1 MYSDPLRI
9 HMWSGPRNIST
20 ATMYAFRQRSDTL
33 VVDEPLYASYL
44 AATGA
49 AHPVAEEV
57 ITSQERN
64 PYKVISQQFRGPAAK
79 PVVFFKQMTHHLLD
93 LDRSFL
99 REGKHFL
106 LIRDPHFMLP
116 SLGKVLD
123 APNLDDTGLALH
135 LELYQVLG
143 NLGQEPAVVDSRL
156 LQNQPEAVLRLL
168 CRHLNIPFE
177 PAMLSWPAGPKSEE
191 GVWAPHWY
199 AAAHKTTGFNPWV
212 APAEPFPDHLNDLL
226 QECLPYYT
234 ALRQVALEPKEDNA

>member
-1 MYSDPLRI
+1 MFPEPLRI

-44 AATGA
+44 AATDA
-49 AHPVAEEV
+49 EHPVAAEV
-57 ITSQERN
+57 IASQERD
-64 PYKVISQQFRGPAAK
+64 PQKVIAQQFRGPAAK

-99 REGKHFL
+99 REGRHFL
-106 LIRDPHFMLP
+106 LIRDPRSMLP
-116 SLGKVLD
+116 SLGRVLS
-123 APNLDDTGLALH
+123 APQLEDTGLALH
-135 LELYQVLG
+135 LELYQTL
-143 NLGQEPAVVDSRL
+143 LDMGQAPAVVDSRL
-156 LQNQPEAVLRLL
+156 LQNHPEAVLRLL
-168 CRHLNIPFE
+168 CRHLAIPFE
-177 PAMLSWPAGPKSEE
+177 PAMLSWPAGSKPED

-199 AAAHKTTGFNPWV
+199 AAAHQTTGFNPWV

-234 ALRQVALEPKEDNA
+234 ALRQVALEPQENPA

>member
-1 MYSDPLRI
+1 MFPAPLRI

-49 AHPVAEEV
+49 NHPVAADV
-57 ITSQERN
+57 IASQERD
-64 PYKVISQQFRGPAAK
+64 PQKVIAQQFRGPAAK

-99 REGKHFL
+99 REGRHFL
-106 LIRDPHFMLP
+106 LIRDPRSMLP
-116 SLGKVLD
+116 SLGRVLS
-123 APNLDDTGLALH
+123 APQLEDTGLALH
-135 LELYQVLG
+135 LDLYQTL
-143 NLGQEPAVVDSRL
+143 LDMGQEPAVVDSRL
-156 LQNQPEAVLRLL
+156 LQNHPEAVLRLL
-168 CRHLNIPFE
+168 CRHLGIPFE
-177 PAMLSWPAGPKSEE
+177 PAMLSWPAGPKPED

-199 AAAHKTTGFNPWV
+199 AAAHQTTGFNPWV

-234 ALRQVALEPKEDNA
+234 ALRQVALEPQENTA

>member
-1 MYSDPLRI
+1 MFSNPLRI

-20 ATMYAFRQRSDTL
+20 ATMYAFRERSDTL

-44 AATGA
+44 AATSADHPIA
-49 AHPVAEEV
+49 AEV
-57 ITSQERN
+57 IASQEQD
-64 PYKVISQQFRGPAAK
+64 PQKVIARQFRGPAAK

-99 REGKHFL
+99 REGRHFL
-106 LIRDPHFMLP
+106 LIRDPHSMLP
-116 SLGKVLD
+116 SLGRVLTT
-123 APNLDDTGLALH
+123 PRLEDTGLALH
-135 LELYQVLG
+135 LDLYQTLEG
-143 NLGQEPAVVDSRL
+143 MGQEPAVVDSKL
-156 LQNQPEAVLRLL
+156 LQNQPEAVLCLL

-177 PAMLSWPAGPKSEE
+177 PTMLSWPAGPKPED
-191 GVWAPHWY
+191 GVWASHWY

-234 ALRQVALEPKEDNA
+234 ALRQVALEPKENQA